1 MFISEVNSFCRKS
14 DHCQW
19 EEEDEVVKAE
29 AREGGEEAGR
39 EEERKGATM
48 FKCDQCEVWG
58 YELL

>member
-1 MFISEVNSFCRKS
+1 MA
-14 DHCQW
+14 
-19 EEEDEVVKAE
+19 EDEVVKAE